1 MKKSNFLVFY
11 ATNPLFLK
19 DIDREI
25 FTSDKKASFH
35 LFFFHNRDLHF
46 NRDVITKEVLDKKFS
61 EVMANYI
68 HDTDNSV
75 VTQIKRIE
83 NFDYYQFEKDVDL
96 AYESYTRTINYRI
109 NSIIETINLF
119 LQLYKEKSIV
129 FVLPAELIDLIKNR
143 TEGSLFIKDVENKRD
158 VLSYYEIF
166 YWINYFSRLTNEFV
180 KSSDDLNVFTLEDIK
195 VIYEVMRK

>member
-1 MKKSNFLVFY
+1 VNNEKEYFLVFY

-25 FTSDKKASFH
+25 FTSEKKASFH

-46 NRDVITKEVLDKKFS
+46 NRDVITKEVLDKKIS

-83 NFDYYQFEKDVDL
+83 NFDYYQFEKML
-96 AYESYTRTINYRI
+96 TWLM
-109 NSIIETINLF
+109 NLT
-119 LQLYKEKSIV
+119 Q
-129 FVLPAELIDLIKNR
+129 
-143 TEGSLFIKDVENKRD
+143 
-158 VLSYYEIF
+158 
-166 YWINYFSRLTNEFV
+166 
-180 KSSDDLNVFTLEDIK
+180 
-195 VIYEVMRK
+195 